1 MTLVCTYCDSGK
13 AMDTVN
19 SSDTDSEESTVN
31 FTEDTLDVSSIIA
44 DYDELSSHP
53 FPEPEQNI
61 EMEDDRHS
69 HDDINDALLFPST
82 NLGSRLTVDTGLS
95 KNSNLRISDSE
106 EGLASDDYID
116 ITASQSLTDESTIS
130 ATTSSSAS
138 HNLSRKKNK
147 TQSEIQTS
155 M

>member
-1 MTLVCTYCDSGK
+1 
-13 AMDTVN
+13 MDKLN
-19 SSDTDSEESTVN
+19 YSDTDTEDSTVN
-31 FTEDTLDVSSIIA
+31 KAESQFTEDTPDVSSIIA
-44 DYDELSSHP
+44 VYNELSFHP

-82 NLGSRLTVDTGLS
+82 NLGSRLTVDTGFS
-95 KNSNLRISDSE
+95 NNSNLWISDSE
-106 EGLASDDYID
+106 EGLASDDHID
-116 ITASQSLTDESTIS
+116 ITASQSLTDESIIS